1 MSGTVHP
8 LFPRGAPRDVPR
20 PPAPSV
26 PGVES
31 DDALIARV
39 SRGDVAA
46 HRLIFERYHARVASF
61 LRRRLSDAG
70 LCEEVVSDV
79 FFEVWRSAAAYRGES
94 AVSSWIFGIAH
105 FKALAA
111 RRALSQGK
119 RAAVV
124 HVDDEVI
131 ARPSDGRGDDALS
144 ARAEVR
150 QLLRALQALPEGQ
163 RDVVKLA
170 FLDDRSYQEIA
181 DELGIS
187 EANVKTRVNRA
198 RARLRVL
205 MGRERDNLI
214 PRERGDT

>member
-8 LFPRGAPRDVPR
+8 LFPRRAPQEVRR
-20 PPAPSV
+20 APAPSQ
-26 PGVES
+26 PGVEG
-31 DDALIARV
+31 DDALIERV
-39 SRGDVAA
+39 ARGDVAA
-46 HRLIFERYHARVASF
+46 HRLIFERYHARVAAF
-61 LRRRLSDAG
+61 LRRRLTDAG

-94 AVSSWIFGIAH
+94 AVASWIFGIAH
-105 FKALAA
+105 FKALSA
-111 RRALSQGK
+111 RRALAQGK

-124 HVDDEVI
+124 HVADDVI
-131 ARPSDGRGDDALS
+131 ARATDGRGDDSLA

-150 QLLRALQALPEGQ
+150 QLLQALQALPAGQ

-170 FLDDRSYQEIA
+170 FLEERSYQEIA
-181 DELGIS
+181 DALGIS

-205 MGRERDNLI
+205 MGRERGDLTA
-214 PRERGDT
+214 RERGDT